1 MSNISKAIKTTRV
14 ATSILTKAR
23 NKMLKSSFH
32 TAKQIAGLYKDAG
45 IEAFKIGKQVVSKS
59 VKLTIDNQKELIQTS
74 GEALKEAAKS
84 IRETEVKVEKRT
96 KSKRGRKKKEVSI
109 DDLL

>member
-1 MSNISKAIKTTRV
+1 MSNISKAIKTTRI

-45 IEAFKIGKQVVSKS
+45 IEAYTIGKKVVSKT

-74 GEALKEAAKS
+74 SEALKAAAKS
-84 IRETEVKVEKRT
+84 IRETEVKEEK
-96 KSKRGRKKKEVSI
+96 KPKGKRGRKKKDVTIEE
-109 DDLL
+109 LL